1 MTVFFSTTPSP
12 PSVANGGFAP
22 LCGAAATPVAALKA
36 PVASQEEGTTGRQP
50 AVGAATQPVRE
61 IKIINFWSSESKEK
75 LASSLPSRD
84 KSHGTKLHNYQ
95 F

>member
-12 PSVANGGFAP
+12 S
-22 LCGAAATPVAALKA
+22 
-36 PVASQEEGTTGRQP
+36 SQEEGTTGRQP
-50 AVGAATQPVRE
+50 AVGAATQPARE

>member
-1 MTVFFSTTPSP
+1 MIINVAPQASIATTPDP

-50 AVGAATQPVRE
+50 AVGAATQPA
-61 IKIINFWSSESKEK
+61 KH
-75 LASSLPSRD
+75 SSLLFP
-84 KSHGTKLHNYQ
+84 
-95 F
+95 FIPF

>member
-1 MTVFFSTTPSP
+1 MTVFFSTTPNP

-50 AVGAATQPVRE
+50 AVGAATQPARV
-61 IKIINFWSSESKEK
+61 IIIINYQLSTINYSYEYRN
-75 LASSLPSRD
+75 LA
-84 KSHGTKLHNYQ
+84 Q
-95 F
+95 V